1 MLMFTEKEFAAFEVA
16 GLDERMAVIRA
27 QIQPIFQEL
36 DTYFAEQLAPELG
49 TELFVHIAQHRR
61 RTVYP
66 PENTWSAL
74 SPNKRG
80 YKMQPH
86 FQLGIWGDYVFMW
99 LSFIDNPK
107 NEKQIAQAFLENQQ
121 LFQALPEDTYV
132 SLDHTVPQITPLME
146 TDLEKALTRFRDVK
160 KGEFVTV
167 LGPSGCGKTTLLRL
181 IAGFQTASEGEI
193 KIAGKE
199 ITQTPPHKRPVNTV
213 FQKYA
218 LFPHLNVFDNIAFGL
233 KLKKIPKQTIEKKVK
248 AALRM
253 VGMTDYE
260 YRDVNSLSGGQQQRV
275 AIARAIVNEPEV
287 LLLDEPLA
295 ALDLKMRKDMQMELK
310 EMHKTLGITFVYV
323 THDQEE
329 ALTLSDTIVVMSEGK
344 IQQIGTPVDIYN
356 EPINSFVADFIG
368 ESNILNGTMIQ
379 DKLVRFAGVEFECVD
394 EGFGENMPVDV
405 VVRPEDWYIFPDSDA
420 SQISGIVTSS
430 IFKGVH
436 YEMVVEANGYEFI
449 VQDYHHF
456 AVGEQVGLLI
466 KPFDI
471 HIMKKERVC
480 NTFEGELAD
489 GTHVEFL
496 GCTFECLPVA
506 DIEPGAKVKVQVD
519 FKDIILQDNEE
530 DGTLTGDVR
539 FILYKGD
546 HYHLT
551 VSSDWGEDIFVDT
564 NDVWDN
570 GDHVGISILPES
582 IKVTQV
588 VES

>member
-1 MLMFTEKEFAAFEVA
+1 MDAF
-16 GLDERMAVIRA
+16 I
-27 QIQPIFQEL
+27 EL
-36 DTYFAEQLAPELG
+36 KN
-49 TELFVHIAQHRR
+49 V
-61 RTVYP
+61 V
-66 PENTWSAL
+66 
-74 SPNKRG
+74 KR
-80 YKMQPH
+80 YTM
-86 FQLGIWGDYVFMW
+86 GDVTIYANNGVNFKV
-99 LSFIDNPK
+99 N
-107 NEKQIAQAFLENQQ
+107 
-121 LFQALPEDTYV
+121 
-132 SLDHTVPQITPLME
+132 
-146 TDLEKALTRFRDVK
+146 
-160 KGEFVTV
+160 KGEFTV
-167 LGPSGCGKTTLLRL
+167 IVGASGAGKTTILNMLGGMDTPTSGTIVVDGHN
-181 IAGFQTASEGEI
+181 IATYDDKQLTDYRRDDIGF
-193 KIAGKE
+193 
-199 ITQTPPHKRPVNTV
+199 V
-213 FQKYA
+213 FQFYNLVQNLTA
-218 LFPHLNVFDNIAFGL
+218 LENVELASQISKDPLNSVDILERVGLGERKDNFPA
-233 KLKKIPKQTIEKKVK
+233 Q
-248 AALRM
+248 
-253 VGMTDYE
+253 
-260 YRDVNSLSGGQQQRV
+260 LSGGEQQRV

-310 EMHKTLGITFVYV
+310 EMHKTLGITFIYV

-480 NTFEGELAD
+480 NTFEGELTD

-496 GCTFECLPVA
+496 GCTFECLPVV
-506 DIEPGAKVKVQVD
+506 DIEPGTKVKVQVD

-570 GDHVGISILPES
+570 GDHVGISIFPES
-582 IKVTQV
+582 IKITQI

>member
-1 MLMFTEKEFAAFEVA
+1 MRSNYNHIKMKKLVYLLAAGSMAFVA
-16 GLDERMAVIRA
+16 CQNSPSYKVTGSVEDITDGDTIYLQEYAGGNLVKLD
-27 QIQPIFQEL
+27 
-36 DTYFAEQLAPELG
+36 
-49 TELFVHIAQHRR
+49 
-61 RTVYP
+61 
-66 PENTWSAL
+66 S
-74 SPNKRG
+74 
-80 YKMQPH
+80 
-86 FQLGIWGDYVFMW
+86 
-99 LSFIDNPK
+99 
-107 NEKQIAQAFLENQQ
+107 
-121 LFQALPEDTYV
+121 
-132 SLDHTVPQITPLME
+132 
-146 TDLEKALTRFRDVK
+146 
-160 KGEFVTV
+160 
-167 LGPSGCGKTTLLRL
+167 
-181 IAGFQTASEGEI
+181 
-193 KIAGKE
+193 
-199 ITQTPPHKRPVNTV
+199 
-213 FQKYA
+213 
-218 LFPHLNVFDNIAFGL
+218 
-233 KLKKIPKQTIEKKVK
+233 
-248 AALRM
+248 
-253 VGMTDYE
+253 
-260 YRDVNSLSGGQQQRV
+260 
-275 AIARAIVNEPEV
+275 AIVKSGTFVFTGKQDTAVN
-287 LLLDEPLA
+287 
-295 ALDLKMRKDMQMELK
+295 RY
-310 EMHKTLGITFVYV
+310 ITFIYV

-420 SQISGIVTSS
+420 SQLSGIVTSS

>member
-1 MLMFTEKEFAAFEVA
+1 MKRIETIKLDNVLPRVFAGSEHDSPVRDSQVWLHSLTLHRDA
-16 GLDERMAVIRA
+16 GAYLVEAESGTGKSSLCSFIYGNRRDYSGHIYFDDRDLASLSVGEWCDIRRRHIA
-27 QIQPIFQEL
+27 LLPQEMRL
-36 DTYFAEQLAPELG
+36 FPEL
-49 TELFVHIAQHRR
+49 TAM
-61 RTVYP
+61 
-66 PENTWSAL
+66 ENIQIKNRLTDACSEAEIRQRLEAL
-74 SPNKRG
+74 EIEHK
-80 YKMQPH
+80 
-86 FQLGIWGDYVFMW
+86 
-99 LSFIDNPK
+99 
-107 NEKQIAQAFLENQQ
+107 A
-121 LFQALPEDTYV
+121 DT
-132 SLDHTVPQITPLME
+132 P
-146 TDLEKALTRFRDVK
+146 
-160 KGEFVTV
+160 
-167 LGPSGCGKTTLLRL
+167 
-181 IAGFQTASEGEI
+181 
-193 KIAGKE
+193 
-199 ITQTPPHKRPVNTV
+199 
-213 FQKYA
+213 
-218 LFPHLNVFDNIAFGL
+218 
-233 KLKKIPKQTIEKKVK
+233 
-248 AALRM
+248 AAL
-253 VGMTDYE
+253 
-260 YRDVNSLSGGQQQRV
+260 LSIGQQQRV

-310 EMHKTLGITFVYV
+310 EMHKTLGITFIYV

-436 YEMVVEANGYEFI
+436 YEMVVETNGYEFI

-480 NTFEGELAD
+480 NTFEGELID

-496 GCTFECLPVA
+496 GCTFECLPVV
-506 DIEPGAKVKVQVD
+506 DIEPGTKVKVQVD

-570 GDHVGISILPES
+570 GDHVGISIFPES
-582 IKVTQV
+582 IKITQI